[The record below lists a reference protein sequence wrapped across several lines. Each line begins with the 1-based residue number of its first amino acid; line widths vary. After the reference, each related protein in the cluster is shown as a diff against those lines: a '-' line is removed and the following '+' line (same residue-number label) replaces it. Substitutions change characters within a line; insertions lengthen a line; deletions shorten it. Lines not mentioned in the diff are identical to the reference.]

1 MIEAEINS
9 PDSKGYGK
17 WIKYIHSADE
27 IDGFV
32 DENIV
37 AESEYGKARKE
48 IVKNKLMEI
57 DYQEHQVA
65 VAYFGLQPFCP
76 FVYNLEVISDTSV
89 ELQLIS
95 GEMMSTAESAPA
107 VIVLMPIDKTYDITL
122 TEKMISTQEHLE
134 RLQKQDYIKF

>member
-1 MIEAEINS
+1 MIEAEIDS
-9 PDSKGYGK
+9 PNSKGYGK

-27 IDGFV
+27 IDDFV
-32 DENIV
+32 DENII

-48 IVKNKLMEI
+48 IVKNNLMEI

-65 VAYFGLQPFCP
+65 VAYFGLQPSCP
-76 FVYNLEVISDTSV
+76 FVYNLEVISDTRV
-89 ELQLIS
+89 ELQLIN
-95 GEMMSTAESAPA
+95 GETMSDAESAPA